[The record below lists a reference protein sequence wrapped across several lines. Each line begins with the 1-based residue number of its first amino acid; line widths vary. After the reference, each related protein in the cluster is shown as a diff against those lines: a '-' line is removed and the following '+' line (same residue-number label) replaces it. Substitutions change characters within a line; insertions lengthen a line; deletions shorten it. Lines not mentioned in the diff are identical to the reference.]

1 MAVCEGFG
9 TVKPLFLLLL
19 VLLIVLVVV
28 LVGPLQNPGVAHFD
42 FDALPLL
49 MNVPRFFLPPP

>member
-1 MAVCEGFG
+1 MVVCEGFG

-42 FDALPLL
+42 FDALHLL
-49 MNVPRFFLPPP
+49 KTVARFFLPPP